1 MPKRTV
7 PRNPNRPEP
16 PRRKPPFSGYHLLD
30 ASDMD
35 DRLTKASKEELI
47 LLIQKGENAGFFSIF
62 ERESEAIGGPQL
74 EIDDG
79 HGWPPG
85 SGPAKKGG
93 AKKSAG
99 IAGKGGSKKAGARA
113 SGNTKKG
120 AAKRR
125 AKSPRK

>member
-7 PRNPNRPEP
+7 PRDSNRPEP
-16 PRRKPPFSGYHLLD
+16 LRSKPPLGYRLLNVP
-30 ASDMD
+30 DMD
-35 DRLTKASKEELI
+35 DRLSRASKEDLI

-85 SGPAKKGG
+85 GRAAKKGG

-99 IAGKGGSKKAGARA
+99 VAGKGGSKKAGARA
-113 SGNTKKG
+113 SGSTKKG
-120 AAKRR
+120 AARKS